1 MPSIANKVHP
11 KFVTFEGIEGAGK
24 STAVQFVRQL
34 AVKAG
39 IPHCVTREPGG
50 TEIAEAV
57 RQLVLGHY
65 QEAMSADTEM
75 LLLFASRAQH
85 LANVILPALQAG
97 QWVFCDRF
105 TDASYAYQGG
115 GRGMDIARIAQLEQ
129 WVQGD
134 LRPDYVLL
142 LDVPVALGMERIRRR
157 KHSDRIEREQAQF
170 FTRVREQY
178 LARAMVQPERYKII
192 DASQPLIKVQQQL
205 QTIFTA
211 IVGGSI

>member
-1 MPSIANKVHP
+1 MRG
-11 KFVTFEGIEGAGK
+11 KFITFEGIEGAGK
-24 STAVQFVRQL
+24 STEVRFIQRL
-34 AVKAG
+34 ASQAH
-39 IPHCVTREPGG
+39 IAHCVTREPGG
-50 TEIAEAV
+50 TEIAEAI
-57 RQLVLGHY
+57 RQLILRHY
-65 QEAMSADTEM
+65 DETMSADTEM

-85 LANVILPALQAG
+85 LARVILPALQAG

-115 GRGMDIARIAQLEQ
+115 GRGMAIARIEQLEH

-157 KHSDRIEREQAQF
+157 KNNDRIESEQAQF

-178 LARAMVQPERYKII
+178 LARAKLQPERYRII
-192 DASQPLIKVQQQL
+192 DASQPLAAVQRQL
-205 QTIFTA
+205 QTVFTA
-211 IVGGSI
+211 IAGAQR